1 MNGSKHIS
9 NCYSALQGLYW
20 MSYGAIYTFAAVF
33 LLDRKFTDS
42 QVGTLIA
49 LACVFSAIFQP
60 FAAAAADRGK
70 RFSLRSLMTLIC
82 LLTIAPM
89 VLLFFFPQQALSGV
103 CYVIL
108 MLLHLAFQPLLSALG
123 MQLLNNGYY
132 LNFGAAR
139 GIGSMSYAV
148 LAFFLGSLTLIFG
161 LRCLPVI
168 GSLLYLLIAVLLQAF
183 PETKRSGSS
192 IVSSRGTVSIL
203 RENHRFA
210 VLCLGIILI
219 FISHSAINTYMIQIL
234 QKIGKGNQ
242 ELGQVM
248 AYTAILEFFV
258 MVGFSRFVKGRDCGN
273 IMRFTAIFFVLKA
286 VFVPLAPNLPMIY
299 AAFLTQIFSFALFTP
314 ASVYYANAI
323 LPAGDKV
330 KGQAMITIAIT
341 MGNIAGSFLCGNF
354 ITLWG
359 ITAAILVTAGI
370 AVIGLICFFLGAE
383 KTGPIIFSETQKSV
397 ES

>member
-1 MNGSKHIS
+1 MH
-9 NCYSALQGLYW
+9 
-20 MSYGAIYTFAAVF
+20 
-33 LLDRKFTDS
+33 
-42 QVGTLIA
+42 
-49 LACVFSAIFQP
+49 
-60 FAAAAADRGK
+60 
-70 RFSLRSLMTLIC
+70 
-82 LLTIAPM
+82 
-89 VLLFFFPQQALSGV
+89 
-103 CYVIL
+103 
-108 MLLHLAFQPLLSALG
+108 
-123 MQLLNNGYY
+123 LLNNGYY

-168 GSLLYLLIAVLLQAF
+168 GSLLYLLMAVLLQAF

-248 AYTAILEFFV
+248 AYTAVLEFFV

-273 IMRFTAIFFVLKA
+273 ILRFTAIFFCAESHFCSLGT
-286 VFVPLAPNLPMIY
+286 Y
-299 AAFLTQIFSFALFTP
+299 SAFDLRGLSDTDF
-314 ASVYYANAI
+314 
-323 LPAGDKV
+323 
-330 KGQAMITIAIT
+330 
-341 MGNIAGSFLCGNF
+341 FLCPVHTGFCLLCKCHSSCRGQSKRTGNDHHCHHHRQHRRQLSLRPF
-354 ITLWG
+354 HHP
-359 ITAAILVTAGI
+359 
-370 AVIGLICFFLGAE
+370 LGHHSGYPGDRWHCRHWSDLLLPWRG
-383 KTGPIIFSETQKSV
+383 KNRTHYLF
-397 ES
+397 

>member
-1 MNGSKHIS
+1 MH
-9 NCYSALQGLYW
+9 
-20 MSYGAIYTFAAVF
+20 
-33 LLDRKFTDS
+33 
-42 QVGTLIA
+42 
-49 LACVFSAIFQP
+49 
-60 FAAAAADRGK
+60 
-70 RFSLRSLMTLIC
+70 
-82 LLTIAPM
+82 
-89 VLLFFFPQQALSGV
+89 
-103 CYVIL
+103 
-108 MLLHLAFQPLLSALG
+108 
-123 MQLLNNGYY
+123 LLNNGYY

-168 GSLLYLLIAVLLQAF
+168 GSLLYLLMAVLLQAF

-248 AYTAILEFFV
+248 AYTAVLEFFV

-273 IMRFTAIFFVLKA
+273 ILRFTAIFFVLKA
-286 VFVPLAPNLPMIY
+286 IFVPLAPTLPLIY
-299 AAFLTQIFSFALFTP
+299 VAFLTQIFSFALFTP

-330 KGQAMITIAIT
+330 KGQAMIPLPSPSATSPA
-341 MGNIAGSFLCGNF
+341 AFS
-354 ITLWG
+354 
-359 ITAAILVTAGI
+359 AAISSP
-370 AVIGLICFFLGAE
+370 FGA
-383 KTGPIIFSETQKSV
+383 SQRLSW
-397 ES
+397 

>member
-1 MNGSKHIS
+1 
-9 NCYSALQGLYW
+9 
-20 MSYGAIYTFAAVF
+20 
-33 LLDRKFTDS
+33 
-42 QVGTLIA
+42 
-49 LACVFSAIFQP
+49 
-60 FAAAAADRGK
+60 
-70 RFSLRSLMTLIC
+70 
-82 LLTIAPM
+82 
-89 VLLFFFPQQALSGV
+89 
-103 CYVIL
+103 
-108 MLLHLAFQPLLSALG
+108 
-123 MQLLNNGYY
+123 
-132 LNFGAAR
+132 
-139 GIGSMSYAV
+139 
-148 LAFFLGSLTLIFG
+148 
-161 LRCLPVI
+161 
-168 GSLLYLLIAVLLQAF
+168 
-183 PETKRSGSS
+183 
-192 IVSSRGTVSIL
+192 
-203 RENHRFA
+203 
-210 VLCLGIILI
+210 
-219 FISHSAINTYMIQIL
+219 MIQIL

-258 MVGFSRFVKGRDCGN
+258 MVGFSKFVKGRDCGN